1 VDQPSQPSAHK
12 RSALRT
18 LFAACAVAA
27 VLAACGGSS
36 SSSSSASS
44 SASSAASTAAS
55 TTSKGATL
63 QLWLG
68 GILTT
73 STPGTPYLKW
83 VDEQIARFKA
93 AEPGSNVQITLLP
106 ADNDQ
111 LAAKVESAFAAD
123 KVPDVMML
131 YSGAY
136 TTAYT
141 NGLLPLNKYV
151 NATSGFYGS
160 MSNWDLSCTDFNCQG
175 GSGTILGVPTDDGG
189 FFLFYNKALLAK
201 AGITGAPSTFSQLLS
216 DCSALKGKGIVP
228 LTYGD
233 RDGYTTVNW
242 LDEDIGS
249 YLTSADGQSMLAGK
263 LKLTDPRIVQALQ
276 QIAQLRSNGC
286 VQADATTHEQIDAT
300 NAFAAGKTA
309 MVEMYPSLFT
319 NFQKTLGSKLGVST
333 LPISGNGPLA
343 SEIAANSLDNWVI
356 PKHAAHP
363 DLGWEWIKL
372 VSDEQAGE
380 GIATLLG
387 NPPANIA
394 ADAAIA
400 NPLLKYMA
408 AKVKQPGVPLLD
420 SVLPNSVAL
429 YLYKELQ
436 QAFAGKVSA
445 QAAMSATQTAFE
457 RQSP

>member
-1 VDQPSQPSAHK
+1 VDQPSQHLK
-12 RSALRT
+12 RKRFGFCSM
-18 LFAACAVAA
+18 FAVTAA
-27 VLAACGGSS
+27 AIVLASCGSS
-36 SSSSSASS
+36 SSSSSSS
-44 SASSAASTAAS
+44 SSPSATAAASSAP
-55 TTSKGATL
+55 KPATL

-73 STPGTPYLKW
+73 STPGTPYIKW
-83 VDEQIARFKA
+83 VNQQIARLKA
-93 AEPGSNVQITLLP
+93 AVPGSSVQITLLP

-111 LAAKVESAFAAD
+111 LAAKVESAFAAN

-136 TTAYT
+136 TTAYA
-141 NGLLPLNKYV
+141 NGLLPLGKYV
-151 NATSGFYGS
+151 NGTPGFYQS
-160 MSNWDLSCTDFNCQG
+160 LSNWDLSCANFSCNN
-175 GSGTILGVPTDDGG
+175 GSGTILGVPADDGG
-189 FFLFYNKALLAK
+189 FFLFYNKSLLGQ
-201 AGITGAPSTFSQLLS
+201 AGISKPPSTFSELLS
-216 DCSALKGKGIVP
+216 DCAALKSKGIVP

-242 LDEDIGS
+242 LDENIAS
-249 YLTSADGQSMLAGK
+249 YVSSADGQAMLGGK
-263 LKLTDPRIVQALQ
+263 LKLTDPKIVQALQ
-276 QIAQLRSNGC
+276 QITQLRTNGC
-286 VQADATTHEQIDAT
+286 VQSDATTHEQIDAT
-300 NAFAAGKTA
+300 NSFAAGKTA

-319 NFQKTLGSKLGVST
+319 NFQKTLGARLGVST

-343 SEIAANSLDNWVI
+343 SKIAANSLDNWVI
-356 PKHAAHP
+356 PKNAAHP
-363 DLGWEWIKL
+363 DLAWEWIKL
-372 VSDEQAGE
+372 VSDQQAGQSSA
-380 GIATLLG
+380 ILLG

-408 AKVKQPGVPLLD
+408 SKVKDPGIPLLD

-436 QAFAGKVSA
+436 QAFAGRISPE
-445 QAAMSATQTAFE
+445 AAMSATQTAFE

>member
-1 VDQPSQPSAHK
+1 MHQPIQHAK
-12 RSALRT
+12 RNRLGPWC
-18 LFAACAVAA
+18 LLAA
-27 VLAACGGSS
+27 VGALALGACGSSS
-36 SSSSSASS
+36 SSSSSASA
-44 SASSAASTAAS
+44 SASGGTTTASA
-55 TTSKGATL
+55 KGATL

-83 VDEQIARFKA
+83 VNQQIARFKA
-93 AEPGSNVQITLLP
+93 AEPGANVQVTLLP

-111 LAAKVESAFAAD
+111 LAAKVESAFAAN

-136 TTAYT
+136 TTAYAS
-141 NGLLPLNKYV
+141 GLLPLGKDI
-151 NATSGFYGS
+151 NATPGFYGS
-160 MSNWDLSCTDFNCQG
+160 MSNWDLSCANFNCNN

-189 FFLFYNKALLAK
+189 FFLFYNKSLLTK
-201 AGITGAPSTFSQLLS
+201 AGISGPPSTFSQLLS
-216 DCSALKGKGIVP
+216 DCTALKSKGIVP

-249 YLTSADGQSMLAGK
+249 YLSSADGQAMLAGK
-263 LKLTDPRIVQALQ
+263 LKLTDPRIVQALA
-276 QIAQLRSNGC
+276 QIAQLRTNGC
-286 VQADATTHEQIDAT
+286 VQSDATTHEQIDAT

-319 NFQKTLGSKLGVST
+319 TFEKTLGSNLGVST

-343 SEIAANSLDNWVI
+343 SQIAANSLDNWVI
-356 PKHAAHP
+356 PKNAAHP
-363 DLGWEWIKL
+363 DLGWEWIKI
-372 VSDEQAGE
+372 VSDKQAGE

-394 ADAAIA
+394 ADAGIA

-436 QAFAGKVSA
+436 QAFAGKISA
-445 QAAMSATQTAFE
+445 QAAMSATQTAFD

>member
-1 VDQPSQPSAHK
+1 LA
-12 RSALRT
+12 
-18 LFAACAVAA
+18 
-27 VLAACGGSS
+27 LAACGGSS
-36 SSSSSASS
+36 NSSSAS
-44 SASSAASTAAS
+44 ASAAAKPS
-55 TTSKGATL
+55 SKGATL

-151 NATSGFYGS
+151 NATPGFYAS
-160 MSNWDLSCTDFNCQG
+160 LSNWDLSCTNFNCQN

-189 FFLFYNKALLAK
+189 FFLFYNKSLLAK
-201 AGITGAPSTFSQLLS
+201 AGITTPPSTFAQMLS
-216 DCSALKGKGIVP
+216 DCTALKAKGIVP
-228 LTYGD
+228 FSYGD

-249 YLTSADGQSMLAGK
+249 YLSSADGQAMLANK
-263 LKLTDPRIVQALQ
+263 LKLTDPRIVQALT
-276 QIAQLRSNGC
+276 QITQLRTHGC
-286 VQADATTHEQIDAT
+286 VQSDATTHEQIDAT
-300 NAFAAGKTA
+300 NAFAAAKTA

-319 NFQKTLGSKLGVST
+319 NFQKTLGSKVGVST
-333 LPISGNGPLA
+333 LPVSGNGPLA
-343 SEIAANSLDNWVI
+343 SQIAANSLDNWVI

-363 DLGWEWIKL
+363 DLGWAWIKL
-372 VSDEQAGE
+372 VSDKQAGE

-394 ADAAIA
+394 ADAAVA

-436 QAFAGKVSA
+436 QAFAGKISP
-445 QAAMSATQTAFE
+445 QAAMSASQTAFE

>member
-1 VDQPSQPSAHK
+1 VDHSSQPSMRK
-12 RSALRT
+12 RSTLGAL
-18 LFAACAVAA
+18 LAACAATVL
-27 VLAACGGSS
+27 LAACGGSS
-36 SSSSSASS
+36 SSSSSAS
-44 SASSAASTAAS
+44 ASAAANTS
-55 TTSKGATL
+55 SKGATL

-83 VDEQIARFKA
+83 VDQQIARFKA

-141 NGLLPLNKYV
+141 TGLLPLNKYV
-151 NATSGFYGS
+151 KATPGFYAS
-160 MSNWDLSCTDFNCQG
+160 MSNWDLSCASLNCQN

-201 AGITGAPSTFSQLLS
+201 AGITGPPTTFTQLLS
-216 DCSALKGKGIVP
+216 DCTALKGKGIVP
-228 LTYGD
+228 MSYGD

-249 YLTSADGQSMLAGK
+249 YLTSADGQAMLAGK

-276 QIAQLRSNGC
+276 QIAQLRTKGC

-319 NFQKTLGSKLGVST
+319 NFQKTLGSKLGVTT

-343 SEIAANSLDNWVI
+343 GQMAANSLDNWVI

-372 VSDEQAGE
+372 VSDKQAGE

-394 ADAAIA
+394 ADAAVA

-408 AKVKQPGVPLLD
+408 NKVKAPGVPLLD
-420 SVLPNSVAL
+420 SVLPNPVAL

-436 QAFAGKVSA
+436 QAFAGKISPE
-445 QAAMSATQTAFE
+445 AAMSASQTAFE
-457 RQSP
+457 RHNP

>member
-1 VDQPSQPSAHK
+1 VDQPSQSSTRK
-12 RSALRT
+12 RPALRT
-18 LFAACAVAA
+18 LFAASAVAA
-27 VLAACGGSS
+27 LLAACGGTS
-36 SSSSSASS
+36 SSSSSA
-44 SASSAASTAAS
+44 SASSAASTA
-55 TTSKGATL
+55 SKGATL

-83 VDEQIARFKA
+83 VNEQIARFKA

-136 TTAYT
+136 TTAYA

-151 NATSGFYGS
+151 NATSGFYAS
-160 MSNWDLSCTDFNCQG
+160 MSNWDLSCTDFNCQN

-201 AGITGAPSTFSQLLS
+201 AGVAAPPATFSQLLS
-216 DCSALKGKGIVP
+216 DCTALKAKGIVP
-228 LTYGD
+228 MSYGD

-249 YLTSADGQSMLAGK
+249 YLSSADGQAMLAGK

-286 VQADATTHEQIDAT
+286 VQSDATTHEQIDAT
-300 NAFAAGKTA
+300 NGFAAGKTA

-319 NFQKTLGSKLGVST
+319 NFQKTLGSKLGVTT

-343 SEIAANSLDNWVI
+343 SQIAANSLDNWVI

-372 VSDEQAGE
+372 VSDKQAGE

-387 NPPANIA
+387 NPPANTA
-394 ADAAIA
+394 ADAALA

-436 QAFAGKVSA
+436 QAFAGKISP
-445 QAAMSATQTAFE
+445 QAAMSASQTAFE

>member
-1 VDQPSQPSAHK
+1 VDHSSQPPTHK
-12 RSALRT
+12 RSALWA
-18 LFAACAVAA
+18 L
-27 VLAACGGSS
+27 LAAGAVIVLLTACGSS
-36 SSSSSASS
+36 SGSSSSASA
-44 SASSAASTAAS
+44 SATAN

-68 GILTT
+68 GVLTT

-83 VDEQIARFKA
+83 VDQQIARFKA
-93 AEPGSNVQITLLP
+93 AEPGSKVQITLLP

-136 TTAYT
+136 TTAYAS
-141 NGLLPLNKYV
+141 GLLPLNKFI
-151 NATSGFYGS
+151 NATPGFYNS
-160 MSNWDLSCTDFNCQG
+160 MSNWDLSCTNFNCQN

-201 AGITGAPSTFSQLLS
+201 AGINGPPGTFAQLLS
-216 DCSALKGKGIVP
+216 DCNALKAKGIVP
-228 LTYGD
+228 MSYGD

-249 YLTSADGQSMLAGK
+249 YLSSADGQAMLAGK

-276 QIAQLRSNGC
+276 QIAQLRTNGC
-286 VQADATTHEQIDAT
+286 VQSDATTHEQIDAT
-300 NAFAAGKTA
+300 NGFAAGKTA

-343 SEIAANSLDNWVI
+343 SQIAANSLDNWVI

-363 DLGWEWIKL
+363 DLGWEWIKI
-372 VSDEQAGE
+372 VSDKQAGQ

-436 QAFAGKVSA
+436 QAFAGKISP
-445 QAAMSATQTAFE
+445 QAAMSASQTAFE

>member
-1 VDQPSQPSAHK
+1 MDHSSQPVRGK
-12 RSALRT
+12 RSARWAL
-18 LFAACAVAA
+18 LAACIATVL
-27 VLAACGGSS
+27 LAACGGSS
-36 SSSSSASS
+36 SSSSSAS
-44 SASSAASTAAS
+44 ASAAAK
-55 TTSKGATL
+55 TTSKGGTL

-68 GILTT
+68 GVLTT

-83 VDEQIARFKA
+83 VNEQIARFKA

-151 NATSGFYGS
+151 NATPGFYAS
-160 MSNWDLSCTDFNCQG
+160 MSNWDLSCTSFNCQN

-201 AGITGAPSTFSQLLS
+201 AGISAPPSTFTQLLT
-216 DCSALKGKGIVP
+216 DCSALKAKGVVP
-228 LTYGD
+228 MSYGD

-242 LDEDIGS
+242 LDEDLGS
-249 YLTSADGQSMLAGK
+249 YLSSSDGQAMLAGK

-276 QIAQLRSNGC
+276 QITQLRTNGC
-286 VQADATTHEQIDAT
+286 VQSDATTHEQIDAT

-319 NFQKTLGSKLGVST
+319 NFQKTLGSKLGVTT

-343 SEIAANSLDNWVI
+343 SHIAANSLDNWVI

-372 VSDEQAGE
+372 VSDKQAGQ

-394 ADAAIA
+394 ADAAVA

-436 QAFAGKVSA
+436 QAFAGKISP
-445 QAAMSATQTAFE
+445 QAAMSASQTAFE
-457 RQSP
+457 RQNP